1 LRTCLYTL
9 SIIRLGVTHRRLKDH
24 LHRPRRRLF
33 CNKDL
38 TTLSTTQHNNTTSL
52 AKGQSTPST
61 YNEDSS
67 SSTTLHPSAT
77 DLSTPSTS
85 TTQRQQRTT
94 YTVNLRRGLIHIVDS
109 TILHP
114 SLKTCLYRPR
124 RRLNDSKGPPTP
136 STYDED
142 SSTSS
147 TQRYYTHH

>member
-1 LRTCLYTL
+1 MRTCLYTL

-52 AKGQSTPST
+52 AKGQSTRSP

-67 SSTTLHPSAT
+67 TSTTLHPSVK

-85 TTQRQQRTT
+85 TTQRQQRLI
-94 YTVNLRRGLIHIVDS
+94 YTVNLDDTTSQHNN
-109 TILHP
+109 TAP
-114 SLKTCLYRPR
+114 FT
-124 RRLNDSKGPPTP
+124 KGP
-136 STYDED
+136 STTSAYDED

-147 TQRYYTHH
+147 TQRHYVRH